1 MIALVVAFVS
11 IYKESRGW
19 LTGYQ
24 GVKGLADGFQ
34 GGQRVG
40 LKGPRGSRG
49 RPKGYQGVQGK
60 AYRALRGQ
68 GGGERCPIGSTAT
81 FDGSSD
87 DM

>member
-1 MIALVVAFVS
+1 M
-11 IYKESRGW
+11 
-19 LTGYQ
+19 
-24 GVKGLADGFQ
+24 ADGFQ

-40 LKGPRGSRG
+40 LKGPRWSRG

-68 GGGERCPIGSTAT
+68 GGGERCPIGSTVT

-87 DM
+87 DLKSR